1 MTMPD
6 ETRVW
11 AVPIGTSS
19 SYKSDTR
26 VRNMKLNE
34 RLLCRKSKDRK
45 LMLPCDSPF
54 QKRTL
59 TKFPMEHNRSESKQ
73 KAESQHLVRKFTED
87 KVRKAKQD
95 SESMRQY
102 GLKMFDNA
110 VEMHTIK
117 NDHSRVKSDIP
128 SRLMSAHNGPTHD
141 GSVLYNKR
149 SSVLNSIRL
158 RPKSEP
164 PTRFNHLK
172 SETVQPQIKQTL
184 CRSNMNY
191 TVSCVTQTKAQPARS
206 ISTMS
211 YRSDLRLIPNGSLSS
226 DDEFG
231 RSELNDSVF
240 EENENTC
247 SSNASSSV
255 PMDPCFLKR
264 NLPSAEIHFYSIEED
279 SCSEDSV
286 NLSKTPEVP
295 QPEEAK
301 KDQLPEPQPEPS
313 RPKSGKGR
321 PKSGRSKGS
330 GRSASPKSSKSK
342 TKRGKYVSYRFLYHY
357 TVHVRF

>member
-1 MTMPD
+1 MPD
-6 ETRVW
+6 ETKAW
-11 AVPIGTSS
+11 AIPVGSS
-19 SYKSDTR
+19 DPYLLDTR
-26 VRNMKLNE
+26 VRNMKLSE
-34 RLLCRKSKDRK
+34 RLLCRKSRDRK

-54 QKRTL
+54 QKRNL
-59 TKFPMEHNRSESKQ
+59 TKFPMEHNRTEAKQ
-73 KAESQHLVRKFTED
+73 KADKQHLTRKLTED
-87 KVRKAKQD
+87 KVRKAKID

-102 GLKMFDNA
+102 SLKMFDNA
-110 VEMHTIK
+110 VEVFASKTDNRHEL
-117 NDHSRVKSDIP
+117 HL
-128 SRLMSAHNGPTHD
+128 RLKSAHNGPTHD

-172 SETVQPQIKQTL
+172 SEVIQPQIRQTL
-184 CRSNMNY
+184 CRSNREY
-191 TVSCVTQTKAQPARS
+191 TVSPTKLQPSSCRS
-206 ISTMS
+206 VSMMS
-211 YRSDLRLIPNGSLSS
+211 NRSDFMLIPNGSLSS

-240 EENENTC
+240 EENDNTC

-255 PMDPCFLKR
+255 AMDPCFLKR

-286 NLSKTPEVP
+286 SKTPEAP
-295 QPEEAK
+295 QPEEVK
-301 KDQLPEPQPEPS
+301 KDKLPEPQPEPS

-330 GRSASPKSSKSK
+330 ASPKSAKPK
-342 TKRGKYVSYRFLYHY
+342 AKRGK
-357 TVHVRF
+357 